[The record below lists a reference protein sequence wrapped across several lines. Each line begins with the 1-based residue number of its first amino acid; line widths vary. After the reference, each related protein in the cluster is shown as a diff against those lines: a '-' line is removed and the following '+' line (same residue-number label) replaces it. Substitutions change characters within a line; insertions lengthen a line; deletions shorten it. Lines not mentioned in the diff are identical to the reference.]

1 MKLTDS
7 RWDDTGVKFTFANGE
22 TTEAD
27 FIVGADSVYSE
38 VHPHIVKSELDYSE
52 FMAITGMNIDKHTLR
67 ESAQATDFPNFCY
80 GRIGFVPMKPANVL
94 TTEIDFF
101 SDARPT
107 SLEEGMGRS
116 RK

>member
-7 RWDDTGVKFTFANGE
+7 GWDDTGVKFTFANGE

-27 FIVGADSVYSE
+27 FIVGADSVLFES
-38 VHPHIVKSELDYSE
+38 PPRIVKSELESG
-52 FMAITGMNIDKHTLR
+52 FMAITGVNIDKHTLR
-67 ESAQATDFPNFCY
+67 ESAQATHFPNFCY

-101 SDARPT
+101 SDACPT